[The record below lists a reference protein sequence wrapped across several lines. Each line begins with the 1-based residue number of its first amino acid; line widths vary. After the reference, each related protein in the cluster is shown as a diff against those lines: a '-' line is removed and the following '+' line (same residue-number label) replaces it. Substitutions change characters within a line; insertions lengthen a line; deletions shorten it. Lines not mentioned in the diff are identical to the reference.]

1 MKIKASQLMTVLLL
15 GALLLTGCS
24 SNQSKSNSSS
34 SKKLDTT
41 AVSHKK
47 VSSVKNSKI
56 LWNNDKDARLK
67 TFISQWA
74 PTMSQSY
81 VEYDGSDS
89 LKTSAG
95 TTYPDDLKQVLID
108 GNKTSIGW
116 NKKGNGNYK
125 YNVVAI
131 YNYNSTESSAE
142 NHITYFFAFHEGQ
155 PIVLVDQSTNGTPN
169 LTATKN
175 ATVKSGFENIV
186 NGKEAKVSSTTST
199 AINNSNSNDNNSSKN
214 DNSSSSTQAGY
225 DFKTVGVMLYEF
237 DRNFDM
243 SDDPQL
249 KINTSEGRYWIG
261 TGSAN
266 STLSYTV
273 EGDTAHYWTKPYNG
287 NDIRP
292 DGTDGPAPETEHT
305 IKIADLTSK
314 YYSTDDQKQMVDQ
327 VTGHIEC

>member
-1 MKIKASQLMTVLLL
+1 MKIKTSITVLLL
-15 GALLLTGCS
+15 GTLLLTGCS
-24 SNQSKSNSSS
+24 SNQSKSNNSS
-34 SKKLDTT
+34 SKKSATT

-47 VSSVKNSKI
+47 VSSIKNRKV
-56 LWNNDKDARLK
+56 LWNSDKDARLK
-67 TFISQWA
+67 TFINQWA
-74 PTMSQSY
+74 PTMNQSY

-89 LKTSAG
+89 LKTSSG
-95 TTYPDDLKQVLID
+95 TTYPDDLKYVTID
-108 GNKTSIGW
+108 GNNASIGW
-116 NKKGNGNYK
+116 NKTGNGNYK

-131 YNYNSTESSAE
+131 YNDNGTESSAE
-142 NHITYFFAFHEGQ
+142 NHITYLFAFHEGQ
-155 PIVLVDQSTNGTPN
+155 PIVLVDQSTNGTPT

-175 ATVKSGFENIV
+175 GTVKSGFENIV

-199 AINNSNSNDNNSSKN
+199 ANNNSNSNDNNSNEN
-214 DNSSSSTQAGY
+214 DNNSSSTQAGS

-261 TGSAN
+261 TGSVN
-266 STLSYTV
+266 SNLSYTV
-273 EGDTAHYWTKPYNG
+273 DGDTAHYWTKPYNG
-287 NDIRP
+287 SDRRP
-292 DGTDGPAPETEHT
+292 DGTNGPASETEHT

-327 VTGHIEC
+327 VTEDIECW